1 VQVQQTHIKAKYL
14 LGLTDE
20 RPGPALAANMTRYGM
35 GQVLILDDTCCT
47 RLHVANFFIWTAL
60 PFRLPGLCMQY
71 AHSGCTL
78 LWTMSPFVMQARG
91 VRDYFAF
98 ANIDLAANI
107 SRAADK
113 FCGNAPME
121 VNNLDNQCLRDF
133 AVQWVPAKQK
143 QY

>member
-1 VQVQQTHIKAKYL
+1 
-14 LGLTDE
+14 
-20 RPGPALAANMTRYGM
+20 
-35 GQVLILDDTCCT
+35 
-47 RLHVANFFIWTAL
+47 
-60 PFRLPGLCMQY
+60 
-71 AHSGCTL
+71 
-78 LWTMSPFVMQARG
+78 MSPSGMQARG

-113 FCGNAPME
+113 FCGSAPMNI
-121 VNNLDNQCLRDF
+121 NNLDNQCLRDF